1 MRMLAEVIASAFAS
15 GLSWSSA
22 HGGKE
27 VYCPPPNLKGPEFM
41 IDVEKFLQDHPD
53 MAEKTY
59 GDAVAASLSLAFPCE
74 TP

>member
-1 MRMLAEVIASAFAS
+1 
-15 GLSWSSA
+15 
-22 HGGKE
+22 
-27 VYCPPPNLKGPEFM
+27 M